1 MVLAGTASV
10 FSQVFTDSNLPIVII
25 NTDQGVD
32 IKDDPRIL
40 ADMVI
45 IYRGPGLRNYLSD
58 QNNPAYLNYNGRIDI
73 EVRGSSSQISEKKS
87 YGFTTLQSDN
97 VTDNNVSLLGM
108 PKENDWILNGMIFDP
123 ALIRDFLSYNL
134 SRQTGEYASGTE
146 YCEVIINGNYRGL
159 YVLEEKIKAD
169 DNRVNIIKIDPS
181 DNSFPDVTGGYITK
195 SDKTTGGDPVAWT
208 MLSWFGTSVDF
219 IHELPKPKN
228 VTAAQNDYIKNQ
240 FQLLQTTSIAGETSF
255 SEGFPSIIDI
265 PSFINFIIINE
276 IASNADG
283 YMYSTFFHKDRNGK
297 LRAGPVWDFDLTFG
311 NDLFMW
317 GYNRSKT
324 NVWQLS
330 NRENDGARFW
340 KELFDNPA
348 FRCYVSKRW
357 NELTSP
363 GQPLHQTSIESLIDQ
378 TIVLISEA
386 VAREYVR
393 WGKTDSYSQRIS
405 DIKTFL
411 SLRISW
417 ITSNLGS
424 FSDCANVA
432 VPPLV
437 ITKINYHP
445 EASPGFP
452 DSEDLEFIEI
462 TNTGNQ
468 SVDLTGIY
476 FTGTGFVFQFPAG
489 SIANPYSSIMLAGNE
504 SDFYSKYGVAPFS
517 RFYRS
522 LSNKGENLVL
532 ADAFGNVIDN
542 VSYTDTI
549 PWPDADGNGY
559 YLELP
564 DPHLDNNIPYNWVAS
579 NEIITSAEEIPGS
592 QKPLLYPNPADNKLR
607 IKSGYPIVSVEIY
620 DISGRRIISVKI
632 NSADADLD
640 IDNLSCGVYII
651 RITTSDKIYT
661 EKIVKK

>member
-579 NEIITSAEEIPGS
+579 NEIITSAEEITDS